1 MENIYGQ
8 TEQERN
14 SIVEL
19 PEGFAEKAGNTLYM
33 WLGSLWRSIHKGDKM
48 IRGLQSA
55 RGIRLAQLYLDI
67 LEAARLQDRNGAPV
81 FHRELWHPVVVRLS
95 RRDTAQENMIEVGID
110 GEIGEQPAG
119 SMYGEGT
126 VFCLGKMA
134 NFQDYVT
141 YPIDADIA
149 GGAVSIVDNIV
160 NPTVMMERGKD
171 FEIRNRAIIFHRDN
185 DPLGEAS
192 KFERYD
198 IPGVL
203 DDNGDEIPDMEAVL
217 WASDVLIDKN
227 YVADHISYALGA
239 NAPSSDVVKRI
250 VNAAWSSVASGLT
263 PELINTLIA
272 AMLNIPVIQ
281 HEKET
286 VRNIYIEKDDDGKD
300 ISRIV
305 TTDLGMY
312 RVSLKATLRRKIV
325 SGATLVKGELLD
337 ESVRIYPFL
346 NNVTAIE
353 VLERPGKDTY
363 SDWRFDPEELYGFKV
378 DASSMSF
385 SERSSSWQVDYVDP
399 ADPNSYDQYTSN
411 ESTNDALSV
420 DLYGFIE
427 GPYVT
432 ATRKKIHE
440 DPVYS
445 VDADAGTGFSVPLVM
460 DVPSVTIPSSMIRA
474 RTEYGVYAM
483 WNMAVV
489 KKDHKGRL
497 FFELGGKKEDV
508 MSFWEDIWSMAEETG
523 TDMESILGPEGTKVS
538 PAAFFLQNLVGA
550 NTLFVVVD
558 REQVDDTSMMRD
570 PMFFDMLSAV
580 VPSAIRL
587 FLVEHRSVGDGDV
600 ADMGDASET
609 SSVAASLP
617 MANDVAEPSDEMVS
631 MRFFRPPPAHV
642 RGKREEE

>member
-8 TEQERN
+8 TEKERN

-67 LEAARLQDRNGAPV
+67 IESARLQDRNGAPV

-141 YPIDADIA
+141 YPIDAEIA

-171 FEIRNRAIIFHRDN
+171 FEIRNRSIIFHRDN

-227 YVADHISYALGA
+227 YIADHISYALGA

-286 VRNIYIEKDDDGKD
+286 VRDIYIEKDDDGNGV
-300 ISRIV
+300 SRIV
-305 TTDLGMY
+305 TTDLGTY
-312 RVSLKATLRRKIV
+312 RVSLKATMRRRV
-325 SGATLVKGELLD
+325 VPGATLVKGELLD

-346 NNVTAIE
+346 NNVKIE
-353 VLERPGKDTY
+353 EDYSRTVY
-363 SDWRFDPEELYGFKV
+363 SDWEFDAGSLPRGYKIIKK
-378 DASSMSF
+378 SMSF
-385 SERSSSWQVDYVDP
+385 SDGVWIVEVSDTGQDP
-399 ADPNSYDQYTSN
+399 SIYTFESQESN
-411 ESTNDALSV
+411 EKALSV
-420 DLYGFIE
+420 ELS
-427 GPYVT
+427 YVIDESIVTIT
-432 ATRKKIHE
+432 ATRQEIKKYRAIVGKL
-440 DPVYS
+440 DS
-445 VDADAGTGFSVPLVM
+445 SVPIEL
-460 DVPSVTIPSSMIRA
+460 DIPSVTVSPSMIRA

-483 WNMAVV
+483 WDMSDV
-489 KKDHKGRL
+489 KKDPKGRL
-497 FFELGGKKEDV
+497 YFDIGGQDDDV
-508 MSFWEDIWSMAEETG
+508 RSFWEDVWKKASESG
-523 TDMESILGPEGTKVS
+523 TDMESIIGPEGSKVS

>member
-1 MENIYGQ
+1 MDNIYGQ
-8 TEQERN
+8 TENERN

-67 LEAARLQDRNGAPV
+67 LEAAKLQDRNGAPV
-81 FHRELWHPVVVRLS
+81 FHRELWHPIVVSLS
-95 RRDTAQENMIEVGID
+95 KRDTAQENMLEVGID
-110 GEIGEQPAG
+110 GDVGSQPEG
-119 SMYGEGT
+119 SIYGEGT
-126 VFCLGKMA
+126 VFHLGKMA
-134 NFQDYVT
+134 NFKDYVT
-141 YPIDADIA
+141 YPIDAEIE

-171 FEIRNRAIIFHRDN
+171 FEIRNRSIIFHRDN

-192 KFERYD
+192 QFERSD

-203 DDNGDEIPDMEAVL
+203 DDNGEEIPDMEAVL

-239 NAPSSDVVKRI
+239 NAPSSDIVKRI

-281 HEKET
+281 HDKET
-286 VRNIYIEKDDDGKD
+286 VREIYVEKDDDGND
-300 ISRIV
+300 MSRIV
-305 TTDLGMY
+305 TTDLGTY
-312 RVSLKATLRRKIV
+312 RVSLKATLRRRV
-325 SGATLVKGELLD
+325 VPGATLVKGEFLD

-346 NNVTAIE
+346 NNVKIE
-353 VLERPGKDTY
+353 EDHSRTEY
-363 SDWRFDPEELYGFKV
+363 SHWEFDAGSLPRGYKIIKK
-378 DASSMSF
+378 SMSF
-385 SERSSSWQVDYVDP
+385 ADGVWRLEVSGTGHDP
-399 ADPNSYDQYTSN
+399 ETYNFESKESN
-411 ESTNDALSV
+411 EKAVSVELS
-420 DLYGFIE
+420 
-427 GPYVT
+427 YVIAESIVTIT
-432 ATRKKIHE
+432 ATRQEIKRYRARVGQLE
-440 DPVYS
+440 S
-445 VDADAGTGFSVPLVM
+445 SVPIEL
-460 DVPSVTIPSSMIRA
+460 DIPSVTVSPSMIRA

-483 WNMAVV
+483 WDMSDV
-489 KKDHKGRL
+489 KKDPKGRL
-497 FFELGGKKEDV
+497 YFDIGGRDDDV
-508 MSFWEDIWSMAEETG
+508 RSFWDDVWKKASESG
-523 TDMESILGPEGTKVS
+523 TDMESILGQEGSKVS

-550 NTLFVVVD
+550 NTLFVAVD